1 MDLVTLA
8 IGVVLGVVFAVPLT
22 AFYKNNRQ
30 KAKDKLNEVFN
41 K

>member
-1 MDLVTLA
+1 MDLITLG

-30 KAKDKLNEVFN
+30 KAKDKFNQVFD